1 MTIDIRAVN
10 VQDVEAARQL
20 LMANG
25 WAHRVADAVRFEELI
40 NNSDYCLVAL
50 KNKTIVGFVRGISDH
65 VSNGY
70 ISMLVVAADCRHQGI
85 GRKLVEELTT
95 KNRGVTW
102 VLRASRE
109 GSKEFFERLGFM
121 ASVNA
126 MELKRQ

>member
-1 MTIDIRAVN
+1 MTIAIRAVN

-20 LMANG
+20 LIANG
-25 WAHRVADAVRFEELI
+25 WAHRVADAASFAALV
-40 NNSDYCLVAL
+40 NNSDSCLVAV
-50 KNKTIVGFVRGISDH
+50 KNRTIVGFVRGISDH
-65 VSNGY
+65 ASNGY
-70 ISMLVVAADCRHQGI
+70 ISMVVVAADCRHQGI

-109 GSKEFFERLGFM
+109 GSKEFFEHLGFM
-121 ASVNA
+121 ASVDA